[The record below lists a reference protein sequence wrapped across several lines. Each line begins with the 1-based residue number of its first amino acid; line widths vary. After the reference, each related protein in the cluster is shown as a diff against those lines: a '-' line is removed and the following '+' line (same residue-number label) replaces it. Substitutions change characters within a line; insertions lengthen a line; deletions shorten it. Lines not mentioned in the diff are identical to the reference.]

1 MTFGFFHLPREV
13 RDRIYSNLR
22 SVGSFSLEL
31 FEFDDA
37 ETIKAAIDVKPSTL
51 HLLVS
56 KRFKSEYVAV
66 VISGATLAFGPTPA
80 IHPRKIPVLA
90 KLILDNVKKCKVDL
104 FIPYKAHKVQK
115 EAQLNTIC
123 DPDVFLDLPFEDEE
137 RIGKFLNYEDDSDE
151 EGKDAEGLSN
161 SEIEWEDA
169 AKVLDFSD
177 GEDELKDLDEE
188 QNTLIPDWIFRL
200 LFKLRALQ
208 SVELVVTSGE
218 PMPTCQA
225 VSPADSLQL
234 MAAEMKDLLRVPF
247 LSKLEARRV
256 VVEDYGFYDTKFAG
270 VQRCGIWTLESG
282 WKSPEEVGMIE
293 GRELELVTN
302 ECPGWS
308 CGDPTCLGV
317 GNKHPYPRKWVK
329 TPQELSLFRAKE
341 VGDKGPQA
349 ILCTLCRLFCI
360 EIPLNLVN
368 TPPTMADEVYDGAI
382 GIDLGTTYSCVANY
396 EGAGVEIIANEQGS
410 FTTPSFVSF
419 TAEERLIGEAAK
431 NNAAMNPV
439 NTVFDVKR
447 LIGRR
452 FDDPTVKKDIESWP
466 FKVVDDDNN
475 PKVQVEYL
483 GETKTF
489 SPQEISAMVLGKM
502 KEVAETKLGKK
513 VSKAVITVP
522 AYFNDNQR
530 QATKDAGAIAG
541 LNVLRIINEPTAAA
555 IAYGLG
561 SGKSDKERNVLIY
574 DLGGGTFDVSLLHI
588 QGGVFT
594 VKATAGDT
602 HLGGQDFDTNLLEH
616 FKKEF
621 QRKTKKDISNDP
633 RALRRLRTACE
644 RAKRTLSNGTQTTVE
659 IDSLFDGED
668 FNANITRARFE
679 DINSKAF
686 NGTLQPVEQVLK
698 DASIEKS
705 KVDEIVLVG
714 GSTRIPKIQKLLS
727 DFFNGKKLEKSINPD
742 EAVAYGAAVQAGI
755 LSGKATSADT
765 ADMLLLDVVP
775 LSLGVAMEGNIF
787 APVVPRGQTVP
798 KPSLPLRTTNRL
810 SNSQSFKANVLI
822 ARTTR
827 VWVRLPL
834 MQRSRT
840 SADHDCFSR
849 RVHCKLSPIPPM
861 RAGEAVLEVVF
872 EVDVNGILKVTA
884 TEKSSGRSANI
895 TISNSVGKLGAAEIE
910 KMVEDAAKFKTSD
923 EAFSKKFESRQQLES
938 YISRVEEIV
947 SDPTMSM
954 KLKRGQKEKIEGA
967 LSEAM
972 AQLEVEDAS
981 SDDLK
986 KKELAL
992 KRVVTKAMSTR

>member
-1 MTFGFFHLPREV
+1 
-13 RDRIYSNLR
+13 
-22 SVGSFSLEL
+22 
-31 FEFDDA
+31 
-37 ETIKAAIDVKPSTL
+37 
-51 HLLVS
+51 
-56 KRFKSEYVAV
+56 
-66 VISGATLAFGPTPA
+66 
-80 IHPRKIPVLA
+80 
-90 KLILDNVKKCKVDL
+90 
-104 FIPYKAHKVQK
+104 
-115 EAQLNTIC
+115 
-123 DPDVFLDLPFEDEE
+123 
-137 RIGKFLNYEDDSDE
+137 
-151 EGKDAEGLSN
+151 
-161 SEIEWEDA
+161 
-169 AKVLDFSD
+169 
-177 GEDELKDLDEE
+177 
-188 QNTLIPDWIFRL
+188 
-200 LFKLRALQ
+200 
-208 SVELVVTSGE
+208 
-218 PMPTCQA
+218 
-225 VSPADSLQL
+225 
-234 MAAEMKDLLRVPF
+234 
-247 LSKLEARRV
+247 
-256 VVEDYGFYDTKFAG
+256 
-270 VQRCGIWTLESG
+270 
-282 WKSPEEVGMIE
+282 
-293 GRELELVTN
+293 
-302 ECPGWS
+302 
-308 CGDPTCLGV
+308 
-317 GNKHPYPRKWVK
+317 
-329 TPQELSLFRAKE
+329 
-341 VGDKGPQA
+341 
-349 ILCTLCRLFCI
+349 
-360 EIPLNLVN
+360 
-368 TPPTMADEVYDGAI
+368 MADEVYDGAI

-419 TAEERLIGEAAK
+419 TSEERLIGEAAK
-431 NNAAMNPV
+431 NQAAMNPE

-466 FKVVDDDNN
+466 FKVIDDDNS
-475 PKVQVEYL
+475 PKVQVQYL
-483 GETKTF
+483 NETKTF

-561 SGKSDKERNVLIY
+561 AGKSDKERNVLIY

-616 FKKEF
+616 CKKEF
-621 QRKTKKDISNDP
+621 QRKTKKDITGDA

-644 RAKRTLSNGTQTTVE
+644 RAKRTLSNGTQTTIE

-668 FNANITRARFE
+668 YNTNITRARFE
-679 DINSKAF
+679 DINNKAF
-686 NGTLQPVEQVLK
+686 QGTIQPVEQVLK
-698 DASIEKS
+698 DAAIEKS

-765 ADMLLLDVVP
+765 QDMLLLDVVP

-798 KPSLPLRTTNRL
+798 TLKKRTFTTVADNQSTVQFPVFQGERVNCEDNTSLGEFTL
-810 SNSQSFKANVLI
+810 A
-822 ARTTR
+822 
-827 VWVRLPL
+827 
-834 MQRSRT
+834 
-840 SADHDCFSR
+840 
-849 RVHCKLSPIPPM
+849 PIPPM
-861 RAGEAVLEVVF
+861 KAGDAVLEVVF
-872 EVDVNGILKVTA
+872 EVDVNA

-895 TISNSVGKLGAAEIE
+895 TISNSVGKLSSGEIE
-910 KMVEDAAKFKTSD
+910 KMIEDADKFKTSD
-923 EAFSKKFESRQQLES
+923 EAFSKKFEARQQLES

-954 KLKRGQKEKIEGA
+954 KLKRGQKEKIESA
-967 LSEAM
+967 LSDAM
-972 AQLEVEDAS
+972 AQLEIEDAG